1 MRTPS
6 LFLAFVLANAA
17 TAFAG
22 REYHA
27 SGDGDVS
34 IGAHGIS
41 KRANSVPC
49 KRPSDCTNSKVAQ
62 GWGTQS
68 KKCDPEQGGCYV
80 SCSRDSNCTKWAVWK
95 GLKVSSTCPYEEPTE
110 KQKQQIGT
118 RCYMCSEGP
127 EDAGRCVTRLTS

>member
-27 SGDGDVS
+27 SGDGDLS

-49 KRPSDCTNSKVAQ
+49 KKPSDCTNSKVAQ
-62 GWGTQS
+62 GWGKQS
-68 KKCDPEQGGCYV
+68 KTCDLKQGLCYLA
-80 SCSRDSNCTKWAVWK
+80 CSRDNHCATWAGWK
-95 GLKVSSTCPYEEPTE
+95 GLKASSTCPYSDPTPAQR
-110 KQKQQIGT
+110 KAIGPK
-118 RCYMCSEGP
+118 CYMCSEGP
-127 EDAGRCVTRLTS
+127 EYAGSCVTRIL